1 MAKESGQEAWHRVA
15 PALSAAGDAGPA
27 RGQSADPRPRPQAG
41 DALFARDG
49 DGPAGWYATSQGER
63 ERSSGNARSSDSPL
77 SSTPASPGSS
87 GSSSSGRRGPTNKIY
102 VLHAPEVECIAKGN
116 ARTRYEF
123 GVKMSI
129 AVTNREPTAVSS
141 SGASAPL
148 PDCLMTA
155 IR

>member
-1 MAKESGQEAWHRVA
+1 LVRDISRRTRAFVWERKIFGQ
-15 PALSAAGDAGPA
+15 PALQHACE
-27 RGQSADPRPRPQAG
+27 PRLERVKQFRAQRP
-41 DALFARDG
+41 DD
-49 DGPAGWYATSQGER
+49 
-63 ERSSGNARSSDSPL
+63 N
-77 SSTPASPGSS
+77 
-87 GSSSSGRRGPTNKIY
+87 NKIY